1 MFVEAIKRGL
11 SNYVNFSGRSPRWE
25 FWYWVLF
32 VIIASIVASVID
44 TVLLGVDVAEG
55 DFSPVQTITGLAL
68 FIPGI
73 AIGVRRLHDIDRTGW
88 WYLLALTLIG
98 LILLLI
104 WACIRGTPGPNRFGP
119 DPLAGMAGPRP
130 LPA

>member
-11 SNYVNFSGRSPRWE
+11 SNYVNFSGRSARWE

-32 VIIASIVASVID
+32 VIIVSIASSLID
-44 TVLLGVDVAEG
+44 SFVLGVDAAEG
-55 DFSPVQTITGLAL
+55 DFSPLQTLTGLAL

-88 WYLLALTLIG
+88 WYLLALTVIG

-119 DPLAGMAGPRP
+119 DPLAGMPDARP
-130 LPA
+130 QPA